1 MYFRRKE
8 NGNMRKILFFLIAV
22 TGLISCKKKPE
33 FVLQAELQDYPSDE
47 ILVVYD
53 DPVSKLDTI
62 VPKNGKFIY
71 TFAPDTLTLF
81 RLISPD
87 NGQTIP
93 VVADKSL
100 HMNLTGTFDN
110 PVISGDGENGEYGKF
125 LESIQ
130 DIKDDRTAVSQ
141 KAEEFITLHPQS
153 FISAY
158 LINDYF
164 VQVPQPDIEKI
175 RSLID
180 PLGGSVKDSRVLG
193 VVLKSMPTKD
203 KNERDEKYLAYFS
216 CKDRNGKYI
225 TWSSSTENS
234 YTLLNFWASW
244 DKTSMAIRDSL
255 TGMVKKLPED
265 KFRVLNIS
273 LDYEKKKWLDACK
286 EDSKQWIEVCDYKG
300 WGNQVVKQN
309 NIDKLPTN
317 ILIDR
322 NRKVIDKDLYGEALY
337 TKVKQLTQEE
347 KK

>member
-8 NGNMRKILFFLIAV
+8 NGNMRKILFLLLVI
-22 TGLISCKKKPE
+22 TSLISCKKKPE
-33 FVLQAELQDYPSDE
+33 FVLQAELKDYTSDE

-62 VPKNGKFIY
+62 VPKDGKFTY

-81 RLISPD
+81 RLVSPN
-87 NGQTIP
+87 NGKTIP
-93 VVADKSL
+93 VVADKTL
-100 HMNLTGTFDN
+100 HMTLTGSFKS
-110 PVISGDGENGEYGKF
+110 PIISGDGENGEYGKF

-130 DIKDDRTAVSQ
+130 SIKDDHTAVS
-141 KAEEFITLHPQS
+141 KKTEEFITLHPQS

-158 LINDYF
+158 LINEFF

-175 RSLID
+175 RNLID
-180 PLGGSVKDSRVLG
+180 PLEGSVKDSRILG
-193 VVLKSMPTKD
+193 VVLKSIPPKN

-225 TWSSSTENS
+225 TWSSSVENS

-244 DKTSMAIRDSL
+244 DKKSITVRDSL
-255 TGMVKKLPED
+255 AEMVKKLPED

-273 LDYEKKKWLDACK
+273 LDYEKEKWLDACK
-286 EDSKQWIEVCDYKG
+286 DDSKQWLEICDYKG

-309 NIDKLPTN
+309 NIYKLPTN
-317 ILIDR
+317 ILVDR
-322 NRKVIDKDLYGEALY
+322 NRKVIDKDLYGTTLY

>member
-81 RLISPD
+81 RLVSPD

-130 DIKDDRTAVSQ
+130 DIKDDRTAVSKKQ
-141 KAEEFITLHPQS
+141 KNLSHFIRNHLFLHILSTTTLYS
-153 FISAY
+153 FPN
-158 LINDYF
+158 LTL
-164 VQVPQPDIEKI
+164 KK
-175 RSLID
+175 
-180 PLGGSVKDSRVLG
+180 SV
-193 VVLKSMPTKD
+193 
-203 KNERDEKYLAYFS
+203 A
-216 CKDRNGKYI
+216 
-225 TWSSSTENS
+225 
-234 YTLLNFWASW
+234 
-244 DKTSMAIRDSL
+244 
-255 TGMVKKLPED
+255 
-265 KFRVLNIS
+265 
-273 LDYEKKKWLDACK
+273 
-286 EDSKQWIEVCDYKG
+286 
-300 WGNQVVKQN
+300 
-309 NIDKLPTN
+309 
-317 ILIDR
+317 
-322 NRKVIDKDLYGEALY
+322 
-337 TKVKQLTQEE
+337 
-347 KK
+347 